1 MFTCCLKNFVLVYCN
16 CFYYACIHIIVSLP
30 VLLHVYNYIHARF
43 WLQRHHYS
51 FSFVPVGPLSQF
63 IKVHGASPL
72 RLLVLVSARLSGGG
86 ELASRACAVT
96 AVFKRLSTA
105 AGALVCVTCV
115 DDHNLFCRVNGAA
128 GGSES
133 LDCATQGKIAVSEF
147 TCGRNKT
154 WAELDLPDFSYAG
167 MAIGDRYDDKPD
179 TKGWKVAGLE
189 LARHIWSPLS

>member
-1 MFTCCLKNFVLVYCN
+1 MCRR
-16 CFYYACIHIIVSLP
+16 HVSFL
-30 VLLHVYNYIHARF
+30 
-43 WLQRHHYS
+43 
-51 FSFVPVGPLSQF
+51 F

-72 RLLVLVSARLSGGG
+72 RLLVLVSARLFGGS

-105 AGALVCVTCV
+105 ASALVCVTCV

-133 LDCATQGKIAVSEF
+133 LECATQGKFTVSKF

-189 LARHIWSPLS
+189 LARHIWPPLSRSSLQSCKTAPLLSPLTIASTSTPTGLILLRDKCLAGL